1 MKKLLKDASLA
12 SLGLVFLFKPSQGVE
27 FLALRGAVVR
37 VDVQSGSPLF
47 KLLLP
52 VGDEGKRHDEKNG
65 LDLSR
70 ERGEREGG
78 GDGEERRGEKYHAG
92 LGRWD
97 HSRTVGP
104 NAYP

>member
-1 MKKLLKDASLA
+1 M
-12 SLGLVFLFKPSQGVE
+12 
-27 FLALRGAVVR
+27 VR

-52 VGDEGKRHDEKNG
+52 VGDEGKRHDEKDG

-78 GDGEERRGEKYHAG
+78 GEGEERDTMQA
-92 LGRWD
+92 
-97 HSRTVGP
+97 
-104 NAYP
+104 